1 MCFHL
6 FLPLTA
12 RCGSDIFNKPLEG
25 DGAPNPMKKI
35 LFYTHNIFTK
45 ENPVGYRI
53 QQYFPY
59 LERRGFKVSLLTTKA
74 DLATVLKAA
83 SRSDVVVVQRLLLNP
98 VKLSL
103 FKMFAKKMV
112 YDFDDAV
119 MYGNKGE
126 SATRRNRFAAMVKAS
141 KAVLCGNSFLMEEAG
156 KYRRSDI
163 HYMPTTVDIDEYPV
177 KEHGGRKT
185 FVVGWI
191 GTRSTLRYLEGIRDL
206 ILSITD
212 GGGIEFRVIADRPFG
227 VHKQGIT
234 FQKWNKDHEKMML
247 LDLDMGIMPAGDDTW
262 SRGKCGLKL
271 IQYMATGLPSITN
284 PVGVSKEMV
293 TDGVNGF
300 LRTDPRGWEEAIRTL
315 SGDLPMRARMGEAAR
330 KTAVERY
337 SLQVWG
343 KRFAEIVDSL

>member
-1 MCFHL
+1 
-6 FLPLTA
+6 
-12 RCGSDIFNKPLEG
+12 
-25 DGAPNPMKKI
+25 MKKI

-59 LERRGFKVSLLTTKA
+59 LEQSGFKISLLTTKA
-74 DLATVLKAA
+74 DLGTVLKTA
-83 SRSDVVVVQRLLLNP
+83 SRSDIVVVQRVLLSP
-98 VKLSL
+98 MKLSL

-119 MYGNKGE
+119 MYGSKGE

-141 KAVLCGNSFLMEEAG
+141 RTVLCGNSFLMEEAG
-156 KYRRSDI
+156 KYRDSGI

-177 KEHGGRKT
+177 KEHEERKT

-191 GTRSTLRYLEGIRDL
+191 GTSSTLRYLDGIKDL

-212 GGGIEFRVIADRPFG
+212 REGIEFRVIADRPFA
-227 VHKQGIT
+227 VEKRGIT
-234 FQKWNKDHEKMML
+234 FQRWNKEREKTML
-247 LDLDMGIMPAGDDTW
+247 LDFDMGIMPARDDIW

-271 IQYMATGLPSITN
+271 IQYMAMGLPSVTN

-293 TDGVNGF
+293 ADGVNGF
-300 LRTDPRGWEEAIRTL
+300 LRTDIRGWEEAIGAL
-315 SGDLPMRARMGEAAR
+315 STDVPLRRRMGAAAR

-343 KRFAEIVDSL
+343 RKFVEIVDSLL